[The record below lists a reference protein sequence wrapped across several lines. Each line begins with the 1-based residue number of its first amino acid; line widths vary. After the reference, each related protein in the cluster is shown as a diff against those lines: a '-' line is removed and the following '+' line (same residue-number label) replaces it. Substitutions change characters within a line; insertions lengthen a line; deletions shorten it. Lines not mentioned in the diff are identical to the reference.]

1 MTKEALPKQP
11 LPKQKTRWG
20 WSQKIDW
27 NEIYNAYLQ
36 SNIMWVQPFL
46 VNEWWR
52 SGDKANNWNTNKRTV
67 WRQAKKIE
75 VRKELEAKSL
85 DILKAEEVQKRVE
98 NTKLLFL
105 YYQANTKAILKK
117 VQDAQ
122 NKPETLSLKD
132 RIDINREIRT
142 QLWLPNNITWT
153 LPQGNIDDNLENPAQ
168 ALLDIID
175 WDYEVQTIDARTD
188 WGTDEKKGS
197 TN

>member
-1 MTKEALPKQP
+1 MTNKQT
-11 LPKQKTRWG
+11 LPKQKIKIA

-36 SNIMWVQPFL
+36 SSIMWVQAFL
-46 VNEWWR
+46 VKERGWSDWQAK
-52 SGDKANNWNTNKRTV
+52 SWNTTKQTV
-67 WRQAKKIE
+67 WRQFKKIE

-142 QLWLPNNITWT
+142 QLWLPNNITWV

>member
-1 MTKEALPKQP
+1 MTKKDLPKQT
-11 LPKQKTRWG
+11 LPKQKVRWG

-46 VNEWWR
+46 INEWWR
-52 SGDKANNWNTNKRTV
+52 SGDKANNWNTNKHTV

-75 VRKELEAKSL
+75 LRKELEAKSL
-85 DILKAEEVQKRVE
+85 DIIKAEEIQKRVE
-98 NTKLLFL
+98 NTRLLFT

-122 NKPETLSLKD
+122 TKPETLSLKD
-132 RIDINREIRT
+132 RIEINREIRT
-142 QLWLPNNITWT
+142 QLWLPNNITGS
-153 LPQGNIDDNLENPAQ
+153 LPQNPIDDNLENPAQ

-175 WDYEVQTIDARTD
+175 WDYEVQTIDARAD
-188 WGTDEKKGS
+188 WSIDE
-197 TN
+197 